1 MNETESNK
9 VDEFRQ
15 FKSQIRGSREY
26 LIVGVDIA
34 KRKHHGF
41 LGMPTARRSS
51 KG

>member
-26 LIVGVDIA
+26 LIVAWISPNASTTAFWGC
-34 KRKHHGF
+34 HGK
-41 LGMPTARRSS
+41 TSS